1 MALHAPHLFINKY
14 MQDKIAELS
23 NEGMP
28 FFPTLPTDLNGT
40 LGEIDIITEG
50 SGTMPSGQSMAV
62 YDRMFKLRRQAFPH
76 LKYEQLLYYFYS
88 YGVDDLFRLQ
98 QQSQDL
104 LDRGDESACE
114 INAWIK
120 SLWESKGSLIEE
132 GTEKPVLYFEGTTV
146 DLDLQGGIDGQNIVK
161 TGEGFFYL
169 PFFHEIKVFQLEESR
184 DIVDFG
190 TARTWAGNKLIVDYC
205 WHA

>member
-28 FFPTLPTDLNGT
+28 FFPTLPTDFNGQV
-40 LGEIDIITEG
+40 GEISVITE
-50 SGTMPSGQSMAV
+50 SNGTMPSGESMAV

-104 LDRGDESACE
+104 LDRGDESAQE
-114 INAWIK
+114 LNEWIK
-120 SLWESKGSLIEE
+120 SLWESKGSQTSTDD
-132 GTEKPVLYFEGTTV
+132 GKPIVSFSGTT
-146 DLDLQGGIDGQNIVK
+146 D
-161 TGEGFFYL
+161 EFYL